1 MGRGKI
7 FYGWIIV
14 AVSFLNLAV
23 VFGIW
28 YSFSVFLVAVA
39 KDFGWQRAETSGVF
53 SVFMMVQSLAAV
65 VVGAIIDRLGP
76 RLVFP
81 AACVLVAGGLF
92 LTSTIGSL
100 LEYYLWYGVLTPI
113 GICAI
118 GYIAHSIVLPRWFES
133 KRGLAIGIA
142 MAGVGVGMQLIVPLT
157 QYVIATWGWRSAYR
171 LLALFTLVAL
181 FPPNALLQRRGPEVM
196 GLSPDGNQNPSSEKM
211 FPPKPRD
218 IPRPIA
224 RTIGQAIRTLSFW
237 FLVAS
242 SFFTSLAIQST
253 LIHQVAAVVEKGFS
267 AARGAFFFG
276 LAGIIGSI
284 GKIFFGFLSD
294 RLGREP
300 AFTLGMAAAL
310 AGVLSL
316 VFLSPN
322 SSFLLYAFAILFGL
336 GYGSVAPIFPA
347 RSADFFLGPDFG
359 KIVGVFSLI
368 GGMGGALG
376 VWVSGK
382 LFDLT
387 GSYGT
392 SFLLSITCL
401 VVNVVFFRW
410 ATQAARRSLI
420 SGR

>member
-1 MGRGKI
+1 
-7 FYGWIIV
+7 
-14 AVSFLNLAV
+14 
-23 VFGIW
+23 
-28 YSFSVFLVAVA
+28 
-39 KDFGWQRAETSGVF
+39 
-53 SVFMMVQSLAAV
+53 
-65 VVGAIIDRLGP
+65 
-76 RLVFP
+76 
-81 AACVLVAGGLF
+81 
-92 LTSTIGSL
+92 
-100 LEYYLWYGVLTPI
+100 
-113 GICAI
+113 
-118 GYIAHSIVLPRWFES
+118 
-133 KRGLAIGIA
+133 
-142 MAGVGVGMQLIVPLT
+142 
-157 QYVIATWGWRSAYR
+157 
-171 LLALFTLVAL
+171 
-181 FPPNALLQRRGPEVM
+181 M

>member
-1 MGRGKI
+1 MGEKRI

-53 SVFMMVQSLAAV
+53 SVFMVVQSLAAV
-65 VVGAIIDRLGP
+65 IVGAFIDRLGP
-76 RLVFP
+76 RIVFP
-81 AACVLVAGGLF
+81 AATVLVAGGLL
-92 LTSTIGSL
+92 LTSTINSL
-100 LEYYLWYGVLTPI
+100 LEYYLWYGFLTPI

-118 GYIAHSIVLPRWFES
+118 GYIAHSIVLPRWFEK

-142 MAGVGVGMQLIVPLT
+142 MAGVGVGMQLLVPLA
-157 QYVIATWGWRSAYR
+157 QHMINLWGWREAYR
-171 LLALFTLVAL
+171 VLACFTFLALF
-181 FPPNALLQRRGPEVM
+181 FPNAFLQRRNPEAM
-196 GLSPDGNQNPSSEKM
+196 GLTPDGGTPASEITATSPVRRHVTQPVAGTM
-211 FPPKPRD
+211 
-218 IPRPIA
+218 
-224 RTIGQAIRTLSFW
+224 GEAIRTLSFW

-242 SFFTSLAIQST
+242 SFFTSWAIQST

-284 GKIFFGFLSD
+284 GKIGFGYLSD

-300 AFTLGMAAAL
+300 AFALGMASAIL
-310 AGVLSL
+310 GVLSL
-316 VFLSPN
+316 VLLCPQAPIFLY
-322 SSFLLYAFAILFGL
+322 LYAILFGL
-336 GYGSVAPIFPA
+336 GYGSIAPIFPA

-359 KIVGVFSLI
+359 KIVGIFSLM

-376 VWVSGK
+376 VWLSGK
-382 LFDLT
+382 IFDLT
-387 GSYGT
+387 GGYNVSL
-392 SFLLSITCL
+392 FVSIGCMMA
-401 VVNVVFFRW
+401 NVAFFSL
-410 ATQAARRSLI
+410 AGKKARRLHSR
-420 SGR
+420 G